1 MRGAVLAPAAAAAAA
16 IGAESLMLPALR
28 ALARAPPL
36 PLPLLLPLLLVMLTL
51 CRAAVA
57 DDHGFHDCSF
67 TGSRVQTPTIDR
79 FRASG
84 IALEQ
89 HYVQKVCS
97 PTRTAIMTGRYPH
110 RNGMQTP
117 FCGGSPEGLNL
128 NETMMPEYMNSVGYT
143 SQIVGKWVSVAP
155 ARFIGLAELTD
166 CRASWLTA
174 PRIHVLGTHAHFQRV
189 LEVRAIELAGIDHVR
204 VCDAKRFSEYGGF
217 VVVVCQLLRLLWVR
231 AGLLSARQSRL
242 A

>member
-1 MRGAVLAPAAAAAAA
+1 MLRRADCPVLVPAAAAASAIGAASLALPALRPPLMALAVAAAAAAA
-16 IGAESLMLPALR
+16 GSL
-28 ALARAPPL
+28 
-36 PLPLLLPLLLVMLTL
+36 
-51 CRAAVA
+51 CCAAVA

-143 SQIVGKWVSVAP
+143 SQIVGKWVSVGP
-155 ARFIGLAELTD
+155 ARLIGLAGLTD

-174 PRIHVLGTHAHFQRV
+174 PRIYILGAHAHFQRV
-189 LEVRAIELAGIDHVR
+189 LEVRH
-204 VCDAKRFSEYGGF
+204 
-217 VVVVCQLLRLLWVR
+217 
-231 AGLLSARQSRL
+231 
-242 A
+242 